1 MAVDMRRHGVLNLSF
16 MLDTKKKE
24 TVMKLRAATLLSK
37 YPWQGQPELRQQP
50 LYCNSMRQFMHSDL
64 AFWFY

>member
-1 MAVDMRRHGVLNLSF
+1 MRRHGVLNLSF

-24 TVMKLRAATLLSK
+24 TVMKLHAATLLSK

-50 LYCNSMRQFMHSDL
+50 LYCKSVNP
-64 AFWFY
+64 